1 MSNFFEVLCVS
12 SGPEKELDKVA
23 CYEDVEV
30 KQLEMTRLITPVKD
44 VMALLSRGAL
54 YILQQQ
60 ADSTIHLRGNIA
72 LNMLKKTHY
81 LELAPQKI
89 RLFGDVEVRLPSWML
104 NYAWNAQLGYYSSS
118 FLLEDLVLVEKKFR

>member
-1 MSNFFEVLCVS
+1 MSDFFEVICVS
-12 SGPEKELDKVA
+12 SGPENELDKVA

-30 KQLEMTRLITPVKD
+30 VQVEMTRQITPVKD

-60 ADSTIHLRGNIA
+60 ADSTIRLGGNTA
-72 LNMLKKTHY
+72 LNMLGKAHY

-89 RLFGDVEVRLPSWML
+89 RLFGDVKNRLPSWML
-104 NYAWNAQLGYYSSS
+104 NYAWNAQLDYYSSS
-118 FLLEDLVLVEKKFR
+118 FLPEDLGLVEKEI